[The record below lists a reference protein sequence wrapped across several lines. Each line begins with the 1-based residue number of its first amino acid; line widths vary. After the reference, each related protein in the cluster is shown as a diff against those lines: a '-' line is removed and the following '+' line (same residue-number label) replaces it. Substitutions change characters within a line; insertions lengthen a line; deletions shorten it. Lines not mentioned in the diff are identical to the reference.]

1 MSAMSIADQRRDQ
14 IVEGAARV
22 FLQYGYRQSTLD
34 EIARQAEVSRPALYQ
49 YFADKADIF
58 REVVLRL
65 NAEALAQARAQ
76 LGTNAPLS
84 QRISG
89 ALRAKYAPVVEQ
101 VGRSPHSA
109 ELFDR
114 NARIA
119 GDLAQDAHAQL
130 ERAIQTELRKS
141 ADRGE
146 LDLKGRSLSAL
157 AAARLFDQ
165 AAQGIVQHALAN
177 PAVWPEQLNQL
188 VDLLVRGLSP
198 DR

>member
-76 LGTNAPLS
+76 LATSAPLS

-165 AAQGIVQHALAN
+165 AAQGLVQYALAN
-177 PAVWPEQLNQL
+177 PAVWPEQLIQL
-188 VDLLVRGLSP
+188 VDLMVRGLSP
-198 DR
+198 DL

>member
-1 MSAMSIADQRRDQ
+1 MSGMSIADQRRDQ

-49 YFADKADIF
+49 YFADKVDIF

-76 LGTNAPLS
+76 LALSAPLS

-114 NARIA
+114 NARVA

-130 ERAIQTELRKS
+130 EKAIQTELRKS
-141 ADRGE
+141 ADKGE

-165 AAQGIVQHALAN
+165 AAQGVVQHALAN

-198 DR
+198 DH